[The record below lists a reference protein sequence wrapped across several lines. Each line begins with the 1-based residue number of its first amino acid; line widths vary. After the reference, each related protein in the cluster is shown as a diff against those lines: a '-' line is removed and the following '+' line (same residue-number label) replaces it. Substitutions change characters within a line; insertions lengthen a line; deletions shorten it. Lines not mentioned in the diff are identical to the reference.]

1 MLVALVV
8 GAVLVVAPLIEPLAE
23 PVIALL
29 VTLLP
34 ALSAV
39 LAAPE
44 YPGGRVGN
52 FFTIFNK
59 NYMLLFRVAASFPPG
74 NHYGWGYVFTD
85 CK

>member
-8 GAVLVVAPLIEPLAE
+8 GAVLVVAPLIEPLVE

-29 VTLLP
+29 FTLLP
-34 ALSAV
+34 ALFAV

-44 YPGGRVGN
+44 YSGGRGGN
-52 FFTIFNK
+52 FFIIFIK
-59 NYMLLFRVAASFPPG
+59 NYMLLCRVVASFPPG
-74 NHYGWGYVFTD
+74 NHHGWCGVFTD